1 MFKEIINK
9 LKKFVN
15 LYKRLLGEDNWKASY
30 MYYLIASIY
39 KRKLYNEA
47 AKLYYNKAVEL

>member
-15 LYKRLLGEDNWKASY
+15 LSKRLLGEDNWKASY